1 MVPVLAI
8 IVLQSIQGIK
18 GNSQIRYIVLH
29 WQKQF
34 RLNLY
39 VVSFQQ
45 LICRL
50 HFFNL
55 CTMTLLVSSCFL
67 VMLDTSMEDANADNE
82 QDMATSKKERKVC
95 SSLTHYNDY
104 KLCILGTDV

>member
-1 MVPVLAI
+1 
-8 IVLQSIQGIK
+8 
-18 GNSQIRYIVLH
+18 
-29 WQKQF
+29 
-34 RLNLY
+34 
-39 VVSFQQ
+39 
-45 LICRL
+45 
-50 HFFNL
+50 
-55 CTMTLLVSSCFL
+55 MTLLVSSCFL